1 MGRDSDRGVTAT
13 ALVVHPDC
21 SLHDTGWK
29 HPDHQGRLPAVVR
42 AIERDMP
49 TLHAHLVE
57 IEARPATEAE
67 LLRVHTSK
75 HVDRVR
81 GAVQRAASQGVSVP
95 LDADTRVSGAS
106 WAAGLAA
113 AGTVLSATNAVRSGA
128 APNAFCLAR
137 PPGRGAAADHPGHFS
152 LFNNVAVAVRHLQ
165 AEHGVRRVLV
175 VDWGADPPLGT
186 RDIFASDPSVQ
197 LISGSLEAAE
207 LNAALAVA
215 KPEWIFLSAQF
226 GNDQGPVYE
235 RTRLL
240 RECAEA
246 ACEGRLVSVL
256 EGGYVAPVLGRAVV
270 QHLRALAALPPA

>member
-1 MGRDSDRGVTAT
+1 MGCDPGGGVTAT
-13 ALVVHPDC
+13 ALVGHPDC

-49 TLHAHLVE
+49 ALHRHLRE

-67 LLRVHTSK
+67 LLRVHTPE
-75 HVDRVR
+75 HLDRVR
-81 GAVQRAASQGVSVP
+81 AAVQQAASLGASVS

-106 WAAGLAA
+106 WAAALAA
-113 AGTVLSATNAVRSGA
+113 AGTVLSATEAVRSGA
-128 APNAFCLAR
+128 ARNAFCLAR
-137 PPGRGAAADHPGHFS
+137 PPGRGASATQPGRFS
-152 LFNNVAVAVRHLQ
+152 LFNNVAVGVRHLQ
-165 AEHGVRRVLV
+165 EEHGVRCVLV

-186 RDIFASDPSVQ
+186 QDIFQADPCVH
-197 LISGSLEAAE
+197 LLRGAFGAAELEAAV
-207 LNAALAVA
+207 AATR
-215 KPEWIFLSAQF
+215 PEWIFLAAEF
-226 GNDQGPVYE
+226 GDDPEPVYA

-246 ACEGRLVSVL
+246 ACQGRLVSVL
-256 EGGYVAPVLGRAVV
+256 EGGYAAAALGKAVV